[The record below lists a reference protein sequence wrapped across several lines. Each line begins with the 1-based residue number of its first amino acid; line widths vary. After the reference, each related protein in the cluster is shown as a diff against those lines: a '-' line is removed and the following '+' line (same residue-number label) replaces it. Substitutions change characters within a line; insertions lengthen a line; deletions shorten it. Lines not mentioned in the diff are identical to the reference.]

1 MALGEHPFPAFKVG
15 LHRGR
20 AGNCRWWAPGL
31 PRENL
36 GREGPDKA
44 QGKDKGCHG
53 LASTPPSWG
62 RFMQHRELTEKPGH
76 CKGPSLI
83 TQEMGAT
90 SGSLVPMCLTDGPV
104 V

>member
-1 MALGEHPFPAFKVG
+1 MVCGIQMALGEHRFPAFKVG
-15 LHRGR
+15 LRRG
-20 AGNCRWWAPGL
+20 
-31 PRENL
+31 ENL

-53 LASTPPSWG
+53 LTSAPPSWE
-62 RFMQHRELTEKPGH
+62 RFRQHRELTEKPGH

-90 SGSLVPMCLTDGPV
+90 SGSFVPMCLTDGPV

>member
-1 MALGEHPFPAFKVG
+1 MWYVAYRWPSGNTASLPSRSAYVG
-15 LHRGR
+15 GGQEI
-20 AGNCRWWAPGL
+20 AG
-31 PRENL
+31 ENL

-53 LASTPPSWG
+53 LTSAPPSWG
-62 RFMQHRELTEKPGH
+62 RFRQHRELTEKPGH

-90 SGSLVPMCLTDGPV
+90 SGSFVPMCLTDGPV